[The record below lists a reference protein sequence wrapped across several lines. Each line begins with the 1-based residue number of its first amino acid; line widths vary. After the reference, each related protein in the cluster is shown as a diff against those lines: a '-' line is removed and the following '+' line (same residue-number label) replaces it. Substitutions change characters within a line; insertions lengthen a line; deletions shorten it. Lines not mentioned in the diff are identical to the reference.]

1 LRKADLKKA
10 AKLKEQATKF
20 LKKGKLDKAL
30 EAYTE
35 LEKISKDDL
44 RVPQKIAEILLREGR
59 KEDAVKKYKESAEK
73 YREKGFMVQ
82 AIAIYKVI
90 LDNAPDDEEAQDQ
103 IAKLR
108 GESAKPSLAIKKKKK
123 KKKEKIIK
131 EPEPPAEEE
140 PAEALP
146 EEPEEEPEP
155 EELAPP
161 EEEEEIEELSEAA
174 MPPAAW
180 EGDLSEETVPLG
192 GDEEPLAVEHADEEA
207 ELGVP
212 MEMEDTGSLELEDE
226 ALEDVD
232 ATGAGDELGDFG
244 EIGLE
249 DEGSP
254 EGVDIDPIDDEEELP
269 PAGPE
274 ETPLF
279 SDLESGEFQR
289 VFELLNSRVAE
300 KGQDIIRDGDDG
312 DSIFIIARGK
322 ADVTKRSEA
331 GEDVKVAVL
340 GPSDFFGE
348 IGYFYG
354 KRTATVTAAAKC
366 LLLEMAKADLD
377 QVVEEFPRVKEVL
390 QKFYRERVLENLLVD
405 SPVFGVLS
413 DKERDVFRDKFV
425 LKELKPGDIVVKEGD
440 PGDSL
445 FLIKSGEVSVR
456 TEHAVSG
463 EPVELARLKG
473 GDFFGEVSLIKNKPR
488 TADVVA
494 EEETEVLE
502 LLRDDFQDIAGSHP
516 EIGSTLEETIEQRVE
531 QTIKKM
537 MESME
542 K

>member
-1 LRKADLKKA
+1 LNKAARLKKA
-10 AKLKEQATKF
+10 EKLKDQAAKH

-30 EAYTE
+30 ESYE
-35 LEKISKDDL
+35 QLEKLSKDDL
-44 RVPQKIAEILLREGR
+44 RVSQKIAEILLRMGS
-59 KEDAVKKYKESAEK
+59 KDKAVSKYKESAEK

-82 AIAIYKVI
+82 AIAIYKVV
-90 LDNAPDDEEAQDQ
+90 LDNAPDDREAKDQ
-103 IAKLR
+103 ISKLR
-108 GESAKPSLAIKKKKK
+108 GESAAPKLVAK
-123 KKKEKIIK
+123 KKKEKKKKTVK

-146 EEPEEEPEP
+146 EEPEEFGLPED
-155 EELAPP
+155 
-161 EEEEEIEELSEAA
+161 EEEIEELSEAA
-174 MPPAAW
+174 MPA
-180 EGDLSEETVPLG
+180 D
-192 GDEEPLAVEHADEEA
+192 GDEGFLGAEGADEGA

-212 MEMEDTGSLELEDE
+212 VEMDGADSPGASDELEDYG
-226 ALEDVD
+226 AISLE
-232 ATGAGDELGDFG
+232 G
-244 EIGLE
+244 EDPTQE
-249 DEGSP
+249 S
-254 EGVDIDPIDDEEELP
+254 DIDPIDEEEELP
-269 PAGPE
+269 RAGPE

-289 VFELLNSRVAE
+289 VFELLNSKVVE

-312 DSIFIIARGK
+312 DSIFIVARGK
-322 ADVTKRSEA
+322 ADVTKRSDA

-377 QVVEEFPRVKEVL
+377 RVVEEFPRVKDVL

-413 DKERDVFRDKFV
+413 DKERGVFRDKFV
-425 LKELKPGDIVVKEGD
+425 LKELKPGDVVVNEGD

-488 TADVVA
+488 TATVVA
-494 EEETEVLE
+494 EEDTEVLE

-516 EIGSTLEETIEQRVE
+516 EIGSTLEETIERRVE